1 MAWYLTYTI
10 AYFVFMFAVGSYYFF
25 KVKTSDAYL
34 IAGWDMGFWSIA
46 GTIISTWCGAA
57 VFIGWVGMGFTV
69 GMSGYFKFAL
79 PGILVSMLLVFFF
92 SKPLRRQRLY
102 TIADLFSERFGKKA
116 GVLPSVFSA
125 FVYSVPT
132 TALQIIGMS
141 TIFNIVFNVPINY
154 GIALAFSLILGFTI
168 LGGLIATIVT
178 DAFQSIVVILG
189 IIILAVAAV
198 NFGGGFASIIENTPQ
213 DYLAPM
219 GKNGLGDVL
228 IFALTVAPFYLVWQS
243 TWQRIFASRTEDVAI
258 KAGLTGFGV
267 VLLIS
272 LLPYMIGVIARQFVP
287 LDMRPDLIFSYVTV
301 ELLHPAIG
309 GVVIV
314 GLLAA
319 LMTGADSF
327 ILQGSSNLAQDFY
340 HRLINPNANEK
351 QKMFVA
357 RLSVVI
363 ISVLAVLVAY
373 FMTDIIAMYQWAL
386 RITATTLIFPFLA
399 VMFWRRATGM
409 GSLLSMALASLA
421 TAFWPLLNTSIDP
434 VFPGFLVS
442 LVVLVGV
449 SFLTSH
455 SKDESVKAVY
465 WEDLPTA
472 TSRMSADEVSAI
484 TTSRM
489 DVHEMSAAALQPDN
503 K

>member
-1 MAWYLTYTI
+1 MAWYATYTI
-10 AYFVFMFAVGSYYFF
+10 AYFIFMFAIGAYYFT

-34 IAGWDMGFWSIA
+34 IAGWDMGFWSIT

-57 VFIGWVGMGFTV
+57 VFIGWVGMGFSV

-79 PGILVSMLLVFFF
+79 PGLLVSMLLVFFF

-102 TIADLFSERFGKKA
+102 TLADLFSERFGKKA
-116 GVLPSVFSA
+116 GMLPSIFSA

-132 TALQIIGMS
+132 TALQIVGMS
-141 TIFNIVFNVPINY
+141 TIFKIVFNIPIDY
-154 GIALAFSLILGFTI
+154 GIALSFALILGFTI
-168 LGGLIATIVT
+168 LGGLVATIVT
-178 DAFQSIVVILG
+178 DALQSVIVISG
-189 IIILAVAAV
+189 IIILAIAAV
-198 NFGGGFASIIENTPQ
+198 IFGGGFTAIIENTPQ
-213 DYLAPM
+213 SYLSPL
-219 GKNGLGDVL
+219 GEGGLGEIL

-243 TWQRIFASRTEDVAI
+243 TWQRIFASRTEEVAI

-267 VLLIS
+267 VLVIS
-272 LLPYMIGVIARQFVP
+272 LLPYMIGVIARQFIP

-309 GVVIV
+309 GIVVV
-314 GLLAA
+314 GLLSA

-340 HRLINPNANEK
+340 HRLINPTATEK

-357 RLSVVI
+357 RLSVVL
-363 ISVLAVLVAY
+363 ISLLAVMVAY
-373 FMTDIIAMYQWAL
+373 FMTDIIGMYQWAL
-386 RITATTLIFPFLA
+386 RITATTLVIPFLA

-409 GSLLSMALASLA
+409 GSFLSMALAASTTVL
-421 TAFWPLLNTSIDP
+421 WPLLNTSIDP

-442 LVVLVGV
+442 LTVLAGV
-449 SFLTSH
+449 SLVTNH
-455 SKDESVKAVY
+455 AKDESVKAVY

-472 TSRMSADEVSAI
+472 TSRMHPGD
-484 TTSRM
+484 TS
-489 DVHEMSAAALQPDN
+489 VAARQS
-503 K
+503 